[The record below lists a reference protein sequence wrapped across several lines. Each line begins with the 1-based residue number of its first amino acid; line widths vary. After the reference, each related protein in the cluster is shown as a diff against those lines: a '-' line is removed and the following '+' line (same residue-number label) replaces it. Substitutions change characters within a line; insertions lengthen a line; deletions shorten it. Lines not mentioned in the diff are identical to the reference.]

1 MAADPRWDQLTLST
15 KAAWRWAWAVAVTRS
30 GDVEPSDVQVDSLDL
45 AAGIALAHL
54 RDSPASQL
62 LAHFAIPLGTLLAD
76 NGARRYSSAA
86 LLAAVRDIP
95 DGELP
100 RTDLPTESVLEYASS
115 AMPSSSD
122 GLVTL
127 AMLCGALLE
136 TTNDAS
142 MALRREL
149 AARGVDPEPVLRSCR
164 EHLGQR
170 TSYAEYLREHHP
182 YRRPQIQLAS
192 FAPDEPPPRRPDV
205 EPADLVGLHAEVDAF
220 AYLIASRTLTP
231 PLAVGLFGNW
241 GSGKSYFLRS
251 VQRRIDRLVTAD
263 VEHPPFHRA
272 IAQVEFNA
280 WQYVEGNLWA
290 SLLEHL
296 FRNLRRAGEEDS
308 DDLLDARR
316 REYLTQIT
324 ARTAE
329 HQRALEQRDK
339 FAVEQQ
345 AARETVEEKASER
358 DRKLADLEHAR
369 RRNPFCGWQPSDTLT
384 QKLEQVRETTGMTE
398 LGEHA
403 VELQQTLASTR
414 DALIRAGPV
423 LGALRTGGWRYAVAL
438 IVVIALGPAI
448 SFLLSQ
454 VDVSAVSNVIGSVSG
469 LLAGLAA
476 YAARGATLLS
486 GALGAVADAQS
497 QLDTD
502 LDDRRAELD
511 AQVRDA
517 EVALAG
523 TERALESAVEH
534 EEQLASSVAEL
545 EAQLARVTAGSVL
558 AEFVDKR
565 VASDDYR
572 RHLGVPALVRQDLE
586 RLSRLVTE
594 LNRDAAGIGK
604 EHAIDRIVLYID
616 DLDRCPAPLVVKVLE
631 AVHLLLAFPLFVVV
645 VAVDARWL
653 ESSLREHYSQL
664 AADAAVPADYL
675 EKIFQVPF
683 WVRPLDPDTR
693 RQMVRGLLTPNLA
706 AAAGAT
712 PEHGASGATDVPETD
727 LPAFVELVESFDVTD
742 PTEQPWL
749 EAARLTVSGGEL
761 GLIEQI
767 TPLIGATPRAVKR
780 FVNVYL
786 LLRAMGRGR
795 GWVLP
800 EQGQVAVLLAIATD
814 LPALAD
820 AMFPHLV
827 AIPTLRAVLG
837 ATAKGKA
844 ADQRARL
851 DRWLTEHPDWQ
862 HVDLSGMGGWA
873 DLILRFRFHRTW
885 AGASPASEQ

>member
-76 NGARRYSSAA
+76 NGARRYSPAA

-100 RTDLPTESVLEYASS
+100 RTDSPTESVLEYASS
-115 AMPSSSD
+115 AMPPSSD

-192 FAPDEPPPRRPDV
+192 FAPDEPPPRRTDA

-220 AYLIASRTLTP
+220 AYLIASRTLNP

-329 HQRALEQRDK
+329 HQRAVEQRDRI
-339 FAVEQQ
+339 AGEQQ
-345 AARETVEEKASER
+345 TARETVEAKENER
-358 DRKLADLEHAR
+358 DSKL
-369 RRNPFCGWQPSDTLT
+369 
-384 QKLEQVRETTGMTE
+384 
-398 LGEHA
+398 
-403 VELQQTLASTR
+403 
-414 DALIRAGPV
+414 
-423 LGALRTGGWRYAVAL
+423 
-438 IVVIALGPAI
+438 
-448 SFLLSQ
+448 
-454 VDVSAVSNVIGSVSG
+454 
-469 LLAGLAA
+469 
-476 YAARGATLLS
+476 
-486 GALGAVADAQS
+486 
-497 QLDTD
+497 
-502 LDDRRAELD
+502 
-511 AQVRDA
+511 
-517 EVALAG
+517 
-523 TERALESAVEH
+523 
-534 EEQLASSVAEL
+534 AEL
-545 EAQLARVTAGSVL
+545 ERA
-558 AEFVDKR
+558 
-565 VASDDYR
+565 
-572 RHLGVPALVRQDLE
+572 
-586 RLSRLVTE
+586 
-594 LNRDAAGIGK
+594 RDA
-604 EHAIDRIVLYID
+604 
-616 DLDRCPAPLVVKVLE
+616 
-631 AVHLLLAFPLFVVV
+631 
-645 VAVDARWL
+645 
-653 ESSLREHYSQL
+653 
-664 AADAAVPADYL
+664 
-675 EKIFQVPF
+675 
-683 WVRPLDPDTR
+683 TR
-693 RQMVRGLLTPNLA
+693 S
-706 AAAGAT
+706 AAG
-712 PEHGASGATDVPETD
+712 GR
-727 LPAFVELVESFDVTD
+727 
-742 PTEQPWL
+742 PT
-749 EAARLTVSGGEL
+749 S
-761 GLIEQI
+761 
-767 TPLIGATPRAVKR
+767 
-780 FVNVYL
+780 
-786 LLRAMGRGR
+786 
-795 GWVLP
+795 
-800 EQGQVAVLLAIATD
+800 
-814 LPALAD
+814 
-820 AMFPHLV
+820 
-827 AIPTLRAVLG
+827 
-837 ATAKGKA
+837 
-844 ADQRARL
+844 
-851 DRWLTEHPDWQ
+851 
-862 HVDLSGMGGWA
+862 
-873 DLILRFRFHRTW
+873 
-885 AGASPASEQ
+885 